1 MNHDTLLEKCRKAFG
16 DRIPMPAKE
25 RWSIFV
31 REKRTEFTFRYEWIR
46 DPRFYD
52 WVRSNSGPGKPL
64 DIREGAE
71 WFGVYICHDDG
82 KPINEY

>member
-1 MNHDTLLEKCRKAFG
+1 MNHDDLRDKCRKAFG

-46 DPRFYD
+46 DPRFYE
-52 WVRSNSGPGKPL
+52 WVAANKQHL
-64 DIREGAE
+64 DIRDGAE
-71 WFGVYICHDDG
+71 WFGVYICHPDG
-82 KPINEY
+82 EPINEY